1 MWKSIKLN
9 SEGGESF
16 GRKKQNDT
24 ILLEK
29 NRGFR
34 KIELNSKISCPR
46 SQRTEWSLWSR
57 GIKAK
62 IKSYWSLIII
72 RENPQKF
79 LWTRTKDANYKKIK
93 N

>member
-24 ILLEK
+24 ILWEK

-46 SQRTEWSLWSR
+46 S
-57 GIKAK
+57 
-62 IKSYWSLIII
+62 
-72 RENPQKF
+72 
-79 LWTRTKDANYKKIK
+79 
-93 N
+93 